1 MNHAFHSRCWLGF
14 FSKICFVL
22 MISLALCHSVL
33 AQSENILSVDDAP
46 ATAETP
52 TSETARIPS
61 TPAVAE
67 TPAFGRTIVLV
78 LGGVS
83 WRDLASLS
91 APTSTATP
99 ALRRILEESALGAA
113 RLPASPQAEYSGAAQ
128 NEEHFSIS
136 MLRAAAILSSGAALP
151 RGGLPETLAQTL
163 GFNELLSRDASGFE
177 STSAA
182 LAFARRTGLAPQAG
196 NLLNLGWGAS
206 VRHFQDA
213 SRDTSQEQ
221 GGVLWSSPLGALG
234 AAVHRA
240 GGKTSAL
247 GNGEKSLVINGGAR
261 LREAALIGSDASGI
275 VDFGDVSLSTLARDK
290 DAPFGV
296 RTNARAMLAS
306 LDLALADP
314 RMALVSVEWGDT
326 RRAANYAPFCLP
338 DVAATHRETALRRL
352 DGFAGEVLKRLSKP
366 NDRLILLC
374 VPDLNS
380 HAAQVL
386 PLSFWRPLRGGQGAF
401 LTSQSSETFGLI
413 GLENVHAKIVASL
426 GVAQAEYSAPPL
438 EEIGLPSSSALRIS
452 KLVALQS
459 GLEWLAR
466 ARPLAHAMWCAL
478 FIVAAA
484 VSLRALNAPVENG
497 KLENRKS
504 DGGKSQEKLKTL
516 ARFLWCATMIFPW
529 LLWLAGLCVETTW
542 RFGGSASWKLWLS
555 LLLVACLMW
564 FLLGATFNWFS
575 RTRLLSTRIAVAWLL
590 LTVIAI
596 SIGSFVL
603 PLNALLQHGA
613 PLTASTPAPRVGDIW
628 ALLLISATLLGLAAM
643 TRISASGVSQTPFE
657 MHDVNAPHD
666 TNAAPDAIPAGLQ
679 VRRAMNVRPALFW
692 AIGVFAI
699 LVASRWGN
707 NFPMAIVASVGLGAL
722 CLRLWFERAPREMRL
737 TSRRILIGIIVAGIV
752 LLLWQRGGAP
762 LVESTLAVWWPQW
775 LASWG
780 EVWWNCAFIATL
792 ILATGSLLPRPRAVL
807 RAYLLPRFSTRAML
821 GATMMAATLGVLLI
835 GPSAAPLLATF
846 TLGAVVYEAMR

>member
-1 MNHAFHSRCWLGF
+1 MRPCAKITRDMNHAFALRRSFGF
-14 FSKICFVL
+14 SFKNCVCLIFL
-22 MISLALCHSVL
+22 LALCHGAS
-33 AQSENILSVDDAP
+33 AQDGNTLSVDDAP
-46 ATAETP
+46 ATAET
-52 TSETARIPS
+52 ALAPS
-61 TPAVAE
+61 TPTVAE

-99 ALRRILEESALGAA
+99 ALRRILEEGALGVA
-113 RLPASPQAEYSGAAQ
+113 RLPASPQAEYSDAAR
-128 NEEHFSIS
+128 NEERVSIS
-136 MLRAAAILSSGAALP
+136 MLRAAAILSSGGDLSGGELP
-151 RGGLPETLAQTL
+151 QTLAQTL
-163 GFNELLSRDASGFE
+163 GLNELLSRDASGFE

-182 LAFARRTGLAPQAG
+182 LAFARRTGFAPKAG
-196 NLLNLGWGAS
+196 NLLNLGWGAAAQQ
-206 VRHFQDA
+206 FQDHA
-213 SRDTSQEQ
+213 PDLSQEQ
-221 GGVLWSSPLGALG
+221 GGVLWSSSLGALG
-234 AAVHRA
+234 AFVHRA
-240 GGKTSAL
+240 GGKTAAI
-247 GNGEKSLVINGGAR
+247 GNGEKSVVINGGER
-261 LREAALIGSDASGI
+261 LREAALIGADASGI
-275 VDFGDVSLSTLARDK
+275 VDLGDVSLATLARDR

-296 RTNARAMLAS
+296 RANSTAMLNA
-306 LDLALADP
+306 LDLAFADP
-314 RMALVSVEWGDT
+314 RVALVSVEWGDT

-374 VPDLNS
+374 VPDLDS

-386 PLSFWRPLRGGQGAF
+386 PLSFWRPARGGQGAF
-401 LTSQSSETFGLI
+401 LTSASSETFGLI
-413 GLENVHAKIVASL
+413 GLENLHAKIVASL
-426 GVAQAEYSAPPL
+426 GVRSGAEYSAAPL

-459 GLEWLAR
+459 GLEWLSR
-466 ARPLAHAMWCAL
+466 ARPMAHAMWCAL
-478 FIVAAA
+478 FILAAA
-484 VSLRALNAPVENG
+484 VSLRALNAPVERARS
-497 KLENRKS
+497 LEKWKS
-504 DGGKSQEKLKTL
+504 S

-542 RFGGSASWKLWLS
+542 RFGGSANWKLWTA

-575 RTRLLSTRIAVAWLL
+575 RTRLLSSRIAVAWLL

-596 SIGSFVL
+596 SIGSFAL

-613 PLTASTPAPRVGDIW
+613 PFVPSTPAPRVGDIW
-628 ALLLISATLLGLAAM
+628 ALLLVSATLLGLAAM
-643 TRISASGVSQTPFE
+643 TRVRVSEGDATPRISDAETGV
-657 MHDVNAPHD
+657 
-666 TNAAPDAIPAGLQ
+666 Q

-692 AIGVFAI
+692 AIGVFTI
-699 LVASRWGN
+699 LAAARWGN
-707 NFPMAIVASVGLGAL
+707 NFPMAIVALVGLGPL

-737 TSRRILIGIIVAGIV
+737 SSRRILIGIIVAGIV

-762 LVESTLAVWWPQW
+762 LIESTLVVWWPQW
-775 LASWG
+775 LASWS

-792 ILATGSLLPRPRAVL
+792 VLAMGSFLPRSRQIL
-807 RAYLLPRFSTRAML
+807 RAYLLPRFPQRAML
-821 GATMMAATLGVLLI
+821 GATMLAAALGVLLV

-846 TLGAVVYEAMR
+846 TLGAVVYEALR